1 MFRFFLL
8 IFFTSSLLISCSEQA
23 DSAEDEALN
32 VILRSP
38 INPDGTVDSTMLPIL
53 VFERMTWDFDTIDQ
67 GASVSYDFKFKN
79 TGKAD
84 LLISDVQTSCGCTI
98 TEYEKNAIKPG
109 EESKLSFKF
118 DSTDKYGKQ
127 DKSITIYANTYP
139 NKTVVNFTGYVK
151 TKD

>member
-1 MFRFFLL
+1 MLRFFLL
-8 IFFTSSLLISCSEQA
+8 ILAVSLSFISCSKQS
-23 DSAEDEALN
+23 DSTEDEALN

-38 INPDGTVDSTMLPIL
+38 INPDGSVDSTMLPIL
-53 VFERMTWDFDTIDQ
+53 VFEMMTWDFDTIDQ
-67 GASVSYDFKFKN
+67 GNSVKHDFKFKN
-79 TGKAD
+79 IGKAD

-98 TEYEKNAIKPG
+98 TEYEKNAIKSG